1 MIIPIDNSTNF
12 INNENKMKITVYT
25 ITECQFSKLEKE
37 YLSSHGLQFEE
48 KNVSTN
54 REFLTEMLT
63 VGSNFAGTP
72 VTKIDTDDGK
82 TVVLKGF
89 TKEEFDKA
97 LGFEGTPPVEA
108 KVAETT
114 APVQAQVA
122 PAPTEQ
128 QPPVTPAAV
137 QPVAPVVETA
147 PTQPAPV
154 ADPAIA
160 SILNNLEQQVQQTPA
175 PVEQP
180 PVVTVPQQ
188 PPVVGQPT
196 IPDPQF

>member
-1 MIIPIDNSTNF
+1 
-12 INNENKMKITVYT
+12 MKITVYT
-25 ITECQFSKLEKE
+25 ITECQFSKQEKE

-48 KNVSTN
+48 KNVSAN

-97 LGFEGTPPVEA
+97 LGFAQAVAAPVQQQAAPMPAVE
-108 KVAETT
+108 T
-114 APVQAQVA
+114 APVTEVVQPVVA
-122 PAPTEQ
+122 P
-128 QPPVTPAAV
+128 TPAPVPA
-137 QPVAPVVETA
+137 QAPPVAPV
-147 PTQPAPV
+147 PV
-154 ADPAIA
+154 ADPAMA
-160 SILNNLEQQVQQTPA
+160 SVLDTLAQQAQQQAPA
-175 PVEQP
+175 PLPVEQA
-180 PVVTVPQQ
+180 PVATVPQQ
-188 PPVVGQPT
+188 PPVAGQPT

>member
-1 MIIPIDNSTNF
+1 
-12 INNENKMKITVYT
+12 MKITVYT
-25 ITECQFSKLEKE
+25 ITECQFSKQEKE

-48 KNVSTN
+48 KNVSAN
-54 REFLTEMLT
+54 REFLTEMLM

-97 LGFEGTPPVEA
+97 LGFAPEVVAPVQGQ
-108 KVAETT
+108 VAPVPAPAVET
-114 APVQAQVA
+114 APVA
-122 PAPTEQ
+122 
-128 QPPVTPAAV
+128 AAV
-137 QPVAPVVETA
+137 QPAPV
-147 PTQPAPV
+147 APV

-160 SILNNLEQQVQQTPA
+160 SILNNLEQQVQQQAPA

-180 PVVTVPQQ
+180 PVAAVPQQ